1 MVSTSDISIMSY
13 ICMIC
18 TYDIYD
24 KLQGANCPVSAA
36 GE

>member
-13 ICMIC
+13 TYLWYVHMI
-18 TYDIYD
+18 Y
-24 KLQGANCPVSAA
+24 KLQQASCPVSAA